1 MTSDDFED
9 FVQSIRDAVST
20 LGELPETKINVPLAL
35 LEMRLRLALES
46 YDIDKEEEYEQKTK
60 DRPG

>member
-1 MTSDDFED
+1 MTHDDFED

-46 YDIDKEEEYEQKTK
+46 YDKEEEHEQEKTK
-60 DRPG
+60 DRPR